1 MGTLV
6 ALKKDGHFTSECE
19 KSMIKPFQKLRKYA
33 LEKINQ
39 STKADEG
46 VQDFV
51 SDTILPPA
59 MDFVDEQLE
68 SLIHSMAEKV
78 KMLPFLAFKK
88 VLRSLRL
95 LVSKKVHD
103 LNKRWNTFA
112 KAFSDPVSDETL
124 LLQVGARAT
133 VTQNDDSKLKSKL
146 QRMNRRLKKAKEMIN
161 DLFNGAKER
170 AEEFGRIPSTLMH
183 ALVKIT
189 QSKEAKLLAKLGKA
203 TGVSNTWL
211 SDMQHNNGRDFWF
224 SVKGRDKG
232 RGKGRGRRRK
242 EETKEET
249 KDFCESSEI
258 F

>member
-1 MGTLV
+1 
-6 ALKKDGHFTSECE
+6 
-19 KSMIKPFQKLRKYA
+19 
-33 LEKINQ
+33 
-39 STKADEG
+39 
-46 VQDFV
+46 
-51 SDTILPPA
+51 

-95 LVSKKVHD
+95 LVSKKVHH

-170 AEEFGRIPSTLMH
+170 AEE
-183 ALVKIT
+183 LVGS
-189 QSKEAKLLAKLGKA
+189 Q
-203 TGVSNTWL
+203 V
-211 SDMQHNNGRDFWF
+211 R
-224 SVKGRDKG
+224 
-232 RGKGRGRRRK
+232 
-242 EETKEET
+242 
-249 KDFCESSEI
+249 
-258 F
+258 